1 MSQYITPEE
10 LKTHAY
16 DEEIAM
22 IIREDETIALAA
34 IDMAIEY
41 AETKLL
47 KQYDTDEIF
56 SKIGSER
63 SSLLVGFIKDIA
75 LWNLIGL
82 ATPNIDYTDKEK
94 RFNIANAWLKD
105 VYKGMP
111 TNLPKKELQPDKSNS
126 FSFKSNPKRENRY

>member
-1 MSQYITPEE
+1 MQYITPEE

-22 IIREDETIALAA
+22 IIRQDETIALAA

-47 KQYDTDEIF
+47 KQYDTDLIF
-56 SKIGSER
+56 SKTGTNR

-111 TNLPKKELQPDKSNS
+111 TNLPKKELEADKSNS

>member
-1 MSQYITPEE
+1 MSQYVTPEE

-41 AETKLL
+41 AESKLL
-47 KQYDTDEIF
+47 KQYDTEEIF
-56 SKIGSER
+56 SKIGTER